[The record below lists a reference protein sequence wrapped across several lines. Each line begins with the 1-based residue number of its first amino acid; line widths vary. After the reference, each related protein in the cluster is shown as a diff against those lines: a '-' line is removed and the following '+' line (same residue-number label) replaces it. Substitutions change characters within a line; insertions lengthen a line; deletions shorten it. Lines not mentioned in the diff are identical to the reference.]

1 MKCSGRG
8 PISQQV
14 HRLKG
19 RRGFS
24 PVGNDG
30 VLYPPLGMD
39 LTELQ
44 TKLARLDGVE
54 AVRVV
59 GTDARPEEIHV
70 LARMAKPPK
79 QVVRDVQSLAAAA
92 FGIDIDRRIV
102 SVVQLADGD
111 LSGGNR
117 PAIVDIFETTD
128 GSRST
133 VRVNLEWNDELLV
146 GETSGAAATATRHR
160 LVAEAV
166 LAALGQALHADA
178 SFAVASV
185 DIATL
190 GSRKVAVAQVVLVT
204 QQTERLMVG
213 SSLVDVDES
222 RAVVR
227 AVLDALNR
235 VVPDLRR

>member
-1 MKCSGRG
+1 M
-8 PISQQV
+8 
-14 HRLKG
+14 
-19 RRGFS
+19 
-24 PVGNDG
+24 
-30 VLYPPLGMD
+30 YPLLGMD

-59 GTDARPEEIHV
+59 GTDAKPEEIHV
-70 LARMAKPPK
+70 LARMAKPAK

-111 LSGGNR
+111 LSAGNR

-133 VRVNLEWNDELLV
+133 VRVNLEWNEERLM
-146 GETSGAAATATRHR
+146 GETNGAAASATRHR
-160 LVAEAV
+160 LVAEAT
-166 LAALGQALHADA
+166 LAALGQALHAEA
-178 SFAVASV
+178 SFAVAAV

-190 GSRKVAVAQVVLVT
+190 GSRKVAVAQIVLVT
-204 QQTERLMVG
+204 HQSERLMVG
-213 SSLVDVDES
+213 SSLVDEDES

>member
-1 MKCSGRG
+1 MNVAVGDL
-8 PISQQV
+8 
-14 HRLKG
+14 RLNRYIGSKP
-19 RRGFS
+19 RT
-24 PVGNDG
+24 V
-30 VLYPPLGMD
+30 YPCYVQSHPLPSTRMD
-39 LTELQ
+39 LTALQ
-44 TKLARLDGVE
+44 AKLARLDGVE

-59 GTDARPEEIHV
+59 GTDSKLDEIHV
-70 LARMAKPPK
+70 LARMAKPAK

-92 FGIDIDRRIV
+92 FGIDVDRRIV

-111 LSGGNR
+111 LAAGDR

-133 VRVNLEWNDELLV
+133 VRVTLEWNDEMLV
-146 GETSGAAATATRHR
+146 GETTGAAASATRNR
-160 LVAEAV
+160 LVAEAA
-166 LAALGQALHADA
+166 LEALGQALHAEA

-185 DIATL
+185 DIPTL
-190 GSRKVAVAQVVLVT
+190 GSRRVAVAQVVLVT
-204 QQTERLMVG
+204 QQAERLMIG
-213 SSLVDVDES
+213 SAVVDEDES

>member
-1 MKCSGRG
+1 
-8 PISQQV
+8 
-14 HRLKG
+14 
-19 RRGFS
+19 
-24 PVGNDG
+24 
-30 VLYPPLGMD
+30 MD
-39 LTELQ
+39 LSALQ

-59 GTDARPEEIHV
+59 GSDTKLDEIHV
-70 LARMAKPPK
+70 LARRAKPAK

-111 LSGGNR
+111 LATGDR
-117 PAIVDIFETTD
+117 PAIVDIYETTD
-128 GSRST
+128 GSRSS
-133 VRVNLEWNDELLV
+133 VRVTLEWNDESLV
-146 GETSGAAATATRHR
+146 GQTSGAAASATRNR
-160 LVAEAV
+160 LVAEA
-166 LAALGQALHADA
+166 ALGALSQALHADA

-185 DIATL
+185 DVPVL
-190 GSRKVAVAQVVLVT
+190 GSRRVAIAQIVLVT
-204 QQTERLMVG
+204 SKTERLMVG
-213 SSLVDVDES
+213 SSLVDEDES